1 MPSLTTASQRLT
13 TVSSLIL
20 ERSRVLSLGL
30 TPSPTTDT
38 KIGRVLRQVRDELV
52 TLGQG
57 DGDGEDEWQR
67 WESLVGMMQ
76 QDEMGRKQVAGLHR
90 PEPVPPVESNYK
102 DDEEEIPTDEETYR
116 DHEPAQ
122 ESPYRDTADPLIPRE
137 ADDAHKQSFDSDLEA
152 GTEQGLMMQH
162 RSLIDGKPSLPAH
175 PSSALLIPVPVKKT
189 KTPASPN

>member
-57 DGDGEDEWQR
+57 DGDGEDEWKR

-90 PEPVPPVESNYK
+90 PEPVPPV
-102 DDEEEIPTDEETYR
+102 
-116 DHEPAQ
+116 
-122 ESPYRDTADPLIPRE
+122 
-137 ADDAHKQSFDSDLEA
+137 
-152 GTEQGLMMQH
+152 
-162 RSLIDGKPSLPAH
+162 
-175 PSSALLIPVPVKKT
+175 
-189 KTPASPN
+189 